1 MSNSLTRRRA
11 GRRQLQCCCCL
22 TDATVGVSAPA
33 RDRTQQPAAAA
44 IFARRPPPVDVAA
57 IRAIAMLYDFSAPMT
72 TELLF

>member
-1 MSNSLTRRRA
+1 M
-11 GRRQLQCCCCL
+11 